1 MAAPIFAAAM
11 ACSLQP
17 RVIPGAAPAAAAV
30 VAVVVAVVVAIA
42 ELVEIENSISC
53 PAFAVAIPPG
63 SDFRCSYLWFPAKIY
78 KYYKYNYVTS
88 LKQLHIM
95 RTKTVI

>member
-1 MAAPIFAAAM
+1 LAAPIFAAAM

-17 RVIPGAAPAAAAV
+17 RVIPGAPIFAAPAAAAV

-63 SDFRCSYLWFPAKIY
+63 SDFRYSYLWFPAKIY
-78 KYYKYNYVTS
+78 KYINIINIT
-88 LKQLHIM
+88 M
-95 RTKTVI
+95 